1 MGRQGLRKG
10 QDREGPSFHRV
21 SVVVVSWVVSV
32 RSRQLWPEEGP
43 VGQRP
48 LVEDARLHVG
58 RGELRREVPG
68 AGRAGFDGTGRHRHR
83 RDWTEAVGGAVGL
96 PASLALATASQTLAA
111 DARRSGI
118 AGGCGAPRLP
128 VHRAERDVSRACAWA
143 EAGRCGSPSL
153 SWWLAGTSAPCPRER
168 CGPLGCR
175 LCQCRGGEGG
185 GRSRGALASRGAG
198 ARQGPAG
205 RVCGGETVPVPF
217 RRDTKP
223 GLKGAG
229 GLQNREPGSG
239 RVTAGR
245 ACAGCGTAVLCPVQ
259 SGAAAGAVDDHP
271 AHSGWSPDPRG
282 QVAVCLFC

>member
-68 AGRAGFDGTGRHRHR
+68 VGRAGFDGTGRHRHR

-128 VHRAERDVSRACAWA
+128 VHRAERDVSQACAWA
-143 EAGRCGSPSL
+143 EAGRYGSPSL

-168 CGPLGCR
+168 CGSLGCR
-175 LCQCRGGEGG
+175 LCQCRV
-185 GRSRGALASRGAG
+185 G
-198 ARQGPAG
+198 ARAEAVEPWQAEVQVPGRVQPAG
-205 RVCGGETVPVPF
+205 SAEG
-217 RRDTKP
+217 RRS
-223 GLKGAG
+223 LS
-229 GLQNREPGSG
+229 LSG
-239 RVTAGR
+239 VT
-245 ACAGCGTAVLCPVQ
+245 Q
-259 SGAAAGAVDDHP
+259 SRD
-271 AHSGWSPDPRG
+271 
-282 QVAVCLFC
+282 